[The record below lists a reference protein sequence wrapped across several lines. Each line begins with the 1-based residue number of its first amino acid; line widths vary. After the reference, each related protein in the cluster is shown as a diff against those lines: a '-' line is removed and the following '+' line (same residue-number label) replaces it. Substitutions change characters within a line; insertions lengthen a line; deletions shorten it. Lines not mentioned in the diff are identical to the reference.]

1 MALWPPFTVLIWRRA
16 EQTHL
21 KGYFC
26 LHISKEGKLNV
37 SRKIAIFKSWL
48 PQPIMWAKQKHPPL
62 TLIRFKREG
71 SRRKFANCQKAD
83 TQIPTAQGDKKR
95 GFSDFAH
102 PKLPSPPLSRLAG
115 VCTNAGSCWEAKS
128 FLQSF
133 WSPLVT
139 TTHTCRSAHPW
150 DYHFKLLP
158 KLGGRGSL
166 HHLYLNFS
174 LLRESITEELQI
186 SSYRSQAAGKIK
198 YIQICTVVQVR
209 IKMADSTW
217 QLSLTI
223 LQ

>member
-102 PKLPSPPLSRLAG
+102 PKLPSLPLSRLAG

-133 WSPLVT
+133 WSPPCNNHYET
-139 TTHTCRSAHPW
+139 ASIYQDTAGSSSARYSQAEGNKIISFQPHGAVV
-150 DYHFKLLP
+150 L
-158 KLGGRGSL
+158 RE
-166 HHLYLNFS
+166 NFS
-174 LLRESITEELQI
+174 
-186 SSYRSQAAGKIK
+186 
-198 YIQICTVVQVR
+198 V
-209 IKMADSTW
+209 
-217 QLSLTI
+217 SLD
-223 LQ
+223 

>member
-139 TTHTCRSAHPW
+139 TTYTCTSMCLSFYAFTQIRAAGVP
-150 DYHFKLLP
+150 YIIFT
-158 KLGGRGSL
+158 
-166 HHLYLNFS
+166 
-174 LLRESITEELQI
+174 SISVFCVNPQQK
-186 SSYRSQAAGKIK
+186 SYRYQVIRVRRLGKLSTYK
-198 YIQICTVVQVR
+198 YVHFIQVR
-209 IKMADSTW
+209 IKKAD
-217 QLSLTI
+217 LT
-223 LQ
+223 